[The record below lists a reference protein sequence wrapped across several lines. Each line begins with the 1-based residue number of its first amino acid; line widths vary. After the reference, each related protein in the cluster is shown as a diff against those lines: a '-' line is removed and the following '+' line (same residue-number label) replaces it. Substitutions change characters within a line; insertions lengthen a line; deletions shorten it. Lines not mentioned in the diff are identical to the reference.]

1 MNRDAVDEPCCIICG
16 DSDRKKARRVRREL
30 KRSEKLQNVEAL
42 SVVLEPKDD
51 EAKQRLATAIAA
63 NEGKLRTRHKAANDR
78 LLRQR
83 AEAALADLKAA
94 STRET
99 RGQPSAAERLES
111 GWPGWLRSAVNMVRT
126 RTAEQAAGVSRELQA
141 LAGAAGLLGS
151 WTDAVDRMLTRL
163 GVQRRAAAVRGGQ
176 SGASGQ
182 QQEEATEGGHSPTA
196 TVVESPAV

>member
-1 MNRDAVDEPCCIICG
+1 MMREAANEPSCIICG
-16 DSDRKKARRVRREL
+16 DTDRKKARRVRRGL
-30 KRSEKLQNVEAL
+30 VGNEKLQHVEPL
-42 SVVLEPKDD
+42 SVVLEPKGD
-51 EAKQRLATAIAA
+51 EAKQRLAAAIAA
-63 NEGKLRTRHKAANDR
+63 NDGHMCSRHKLANDR
-78 LLRQR
+78 LLRQK

-111 GWPGWLRSAVNMVRT
+111 GWPSWLQSAVDLVRT
-126 RTAEQAAGVSRELQA
+126 RSAEQAAAVSRELQA

-163 GVQRRAAAVRGGQ
+163 GVQRRAPAGHGGQ

-182 QQEEATEGGHSPTA
+182 QQEEAEEGGYSPTA
-196 TVVESPAV
+196 TEAESPAV